1 MINVIDDERLKG
13 LLAAWNSIDWDWLL
27 LSFLLVKELAGRGAE
42 GSVVESNQRRSWNN
56 STSVAGCQLT
66 RPIGSNWERHG
77 GGGSRRRPEGAGGG
91 GSFRVK
97 WSAWRRHYQ
106 ISRFVSIP
114 ERLLTRLGN
123 VNAGSSHRSAYAN
136 IITGSA
142 PPPPSVDPSKLQFS
156 SNSFFFSLSLSLSL
170 SLSFFLFFYL
180 FAYSS
185 IFCSSFIIY
194 LTLELS
200 FIQFPFQDHWCLIGV
215 KLFIAAGLVRS

>member
-13 LLAAWNSIDWDWLL
+13 LRAAWNSIDWDWLL

-156 SNSFFFSLSLSLSL
+156 SNSFFLSLF
-170 SLSFFLFFYL
+170 LSFFLPICLFLYFLFFFYHL
-180 FAYSS
+180 FNSWAFIYSIPVS
-185 IFCSSFIIY
+185 
-194 LTLELS
+194 
-200 FIQFPFQDHWCLIGV
+200 
-215 KLFIAAGLVRS
+215 RSLMFNWS